1 MKKLALLFSCTLL
14 VFSCQK
20 VIDVDLNESN
30 PQTVI
35 EGNYTAEDSTVVVRI
50 TNTSSYFNSDASQTV
65 NNADVTITDVNGL
78 TTNIPFV
85 EAGIYILENYAPEF
99 DTEYILS
106 VQANGET
113 FSATCEMRTPVLIDD
128 ITYEF
133 FPSIFGA
140 DAGYAPFLNYQD
152 PADQTDFHLI
162 TLGVNSKEWSELTDI
177 LQQDDSLVN
186 GNYVERPLFGRSL
199 FEFGDTVHMHFR
211 TVDEKIYSYYGQA
224 ISNATGGGSSA
235 PGNPD
240 SNWDNG
246 ALGFFSAY
254 SSSRKSVV
262 IE

>member
-1 MKKLALLFSCTLL
+1 MKKLAFVMFSTSLF
-14 VFSCQK
+14 FSCQK

-35 EGNYTAEDSTVVVRI
+35 EANYSAEDSTVSVRI
-50 TNTSSYFNSDASQTV
+50 TKTSSYFNSDASQTID
-65 NNADVTITDVNGL
+65 NAVVTIRDANGVSTDVPFYESGL
-78 TTNIPFV
+78 F
-85 EAGIYILENYAPEF
+85 ILENYAPQF
-99 DTEYILS
+99 NTEYALF
-106 VQANGET
+106 VQINEET
-113 FSATCEMRTPVLIDD
+113 FSATCEMRSPILIDD

-140 DAGYAPFLNYQD
+140 EAGYAPFLNYQD
-152 PADQTDFHLI
+152 PADQTDFHLV
-162 TLGVNSKEWSELTDI
+162 TLGVNSEEWLELTDY
-177 LQQDDSLVN
+177 LQQDDALVN

-199 FEFGDTVHMHFR
+199 FELGDTVHMHFR
-211 TVDEKIYSYYGQA
+211 TVDEKIYSYFGQA
-224 ISNATGGGSSA
+224 ISNASGAGSSA

-240 SNWDNG
+240 SNWENG